1 MSNKNVSRRVILKS
15 GLAACA
21 GIYSFE
27 TFAKGAEEVNK
38 MAETKKVIPVGL
50 QLWTVRTEC
59 AKDFPGTI
67 AAVAKMGY
75 EGVEFAGYYE
85 RSAQEVRKML
95 DDNGLKCCGTH
106 TQLDTLMGDNLAK
119 TIEFNKV
126 IGNKYLIVPWLD
138 PKKHTTKASWL
149 EVAKVLNGLAEKV
162 KTEGM
167 VVGYHAHAGD
177 FKPVEGEIPWDI
189 LFGSTSKDVIMQI
202 DTGNTIMGGADPIA
216 YLKKYPGRSLTIHL
230 KEYSATNKKA
240 IIGEGDV
247 KWKEVFEVCEST
259 GGTEWYIL
267 EEESGEYTPLEAA
280 EKSLKNYRNLRS
292 RPA

>member
-1 MSNKNVSRRVILKS
+1 MNRNNISRRVILKS

-21 GIYSFE
+21 GIYSLE
-27 TFAKGAEEVNK
+27 AIAKGVEELNK
-38 MAETKKVIPVGL
+38 AKKEIPVGL

-75 EGVEFAGYYE
+75 QGVEFAGYYE
-85 RSAQEVRKML
+85 RSAQDVRKML

-106 TQLDTLMGDNLAK
+106 TQLDTLTGDNLAK

-126 IGNKYLIVPWLD
+126 IGNKYLIVSWLD
-138 PKKHTTKASWL
+138 PKTHTTKASWL
-149 EVAKVLNGLAEKV
+149 EVAKIFNDLAEKV
-162 KTEGM
+162 KPEGM

-177 FKPVEGEIPWDI
+177 FKPIDGERPWDI
-189 LFGSTSKDVIMQI
+189 FFDNTSKDVAMQI
-202 DTGNTIMGGADPIA
+202 DTGNTMMGGADPVA

-240 IIGEGDV
+240 LIGEGDV
-247 KWKEVFEVCEST
+247 KWQEVFAICEST
-259 GGTEWYIL
+259 GGTQWYII
-267 EEESGEYTPLEAA
+267 EEESGEYPPLVAA
-280 EKSLKNYRNLRS
+280 ETSLKNYRKLRKQ
-292 RPA
+292 A